1 MSQSVWRSRKPIEAG
16 GHCTNSTDIALH
28 VSLTRGGWSKSPMT
42 RFRVVVVVVVGFS
55 LYLRF
60 FLGGKWVFRCLL
72 ARVCVHVSR
81 YYYVCF
87 VLNR

>member
-42 RFRVVVVVVVGFS
+42 RFRVVVVVVVVGFS

-60 FLGGKWVFRCLL
+60 FGGKMGVWVFAC
-72 ARVCVHVSR
+72 AC
-81 YYYVCF
+81 
-87 VLNR
+87 